1 MFQKGPALFG
11 EYSLF
16 TVQIMFSSY
25 IMLHGL
31 PNVLQHSVS
40 KQRAINLFFF
50 FPSLISLVLILILS
64 CFLGISNPVL
74 FFAILFGSI
83 IFSIINI
90 HTIGSQKYFLNLILT
105 IAGNLWMPLVMLLDI
120 FYSVDLDFILNIWSL
135 NSVLILIFS
144 SIYFIQIRI
153 YKNFI
158 FNPNVSDLLNIISNT
173 LLGLPFELLRYI
185 ERNFFS
191 SILSETIFGVYS
203 FIAYFMSS
211 IQGIFIRTRNQFLIN
226 KISDDQTQIKLIQI
240 YKKSIINLFLYI
252 LIPYALLMFALFSY
266 YGLSELNY
274 LYLLLFP
281 YIYNLIFNLASGY
294 LISIELFSNTYMKTL
309 FFLLITSLIF
319 IVFLVISSVMSLN
332 LSISLLLLCFFALY
346 FLARFL
352 WKSNNLRI
360 N

>member
-40 KQRAINLFFF
+40 KQTAINLFFF

-64 CFLGISNPVL
+64 NFLSISSPVL
-74 FFAILFGSI
+74 FFVILFGSI

-90 HTIGSQKYFLNLILT
+90 HTIGSQEYFLNLILT

-211 IQGIFIRTRNQFLIN
+211 IQGIFIRTRPN
-226 KISDDQTQIKLIQI
+226 
-240 YKKSIINLFLYI
+240 
-252 LIPYALLMFALFSY
+252 
-266 YGLSELNY
+266 
-274 LYLLLFP
+274 
-281 YIYNLIFNLASGY
+281 
-294 LISIELFSNTYMKTL
+294 
-309 FFLLITSLIF
+309 
-319 IVFLVISSVMSLN
+319 
-332 LSISLLLLCFFALY
+332 C
-346 FLARFL
+346 
-352 WKSNNLRI
+352 
-360 N
+360 

>member
-1 MFQKGPALFG
+1 MLKFKLSSERLVYLSKFIYLTFSSLLTLFLMFQKGPALFG

-40 KQRAINLFFF
+40 KQTAINLFFF

-64 CFLGISNPVL
+64 NFLSISSPVL

-173 LLGLPFELLRYI
+173 LLGLPFELEIYRKKFL
-185 ERNFFS
+185 S
-191 SILSETIFGVYS
+191 SILSETILGVYS

-252 LIPYALLMFALFSY
+252 LIPYALMFALF
-266 YGLSELNY
+266 
-274 LYLLLFP
+274 
-281 YIYNLIFNLASGY
+281 LIMG
-294 LISIELFSNTYMKTL
+294 
-309 FFLLITSLIF
+309 
-319 IVFLVISSVMSLN
+319 
-332 LSISLLLLCFFALY
+332 
-346 FLARFL
+346 
-352 WKSNNLRI
+352 
-360 N
+360 